1 MASLFL
7 RTFLIYI
14 LLIGV
19 LRFMGKRQIG
29 QMQLSELI
37 TALLLSELASQPLTD
52 ADIPLIYAVIPIL
65 LLISVE
71 VIMSYLSTKSNT
83 MKKILDSNPSII
95 IKKGVI
101 DQHEM
106 LRMRMSV
113 EELMCELRL
122 KGFSSLSEVDYAI
135 LEQNGQV
142 SVLPNDKNSPVKQ
155 KDLQIS
161 GDGTGMEHPIVVD
174 GHISDYEL
182 KTAGKSKA
190 WLYDE
195 MKKRRI
201 ENIKEIFL
209 FTVDDSDNT
218 VMIRKAGKK

>member
-7 RTFLIYI
+7 RTFIIYI

-52 ADIPLIYAVIPIL
+52 ADIPLVYAVIPIL

-71 VIMSYLSTKSNT
+71 VILSYLSTKSN
-83 MKKILDSNPSII
+83 MIKKILDSTPSII

-106 LRMRMSV
+106 LRMRMSA

-122 KGFSSLSEVDYAI
+122 KGFASLSEVDYAI

-155 KDLQIS
+155 KDLQLS
-161 GDGTGMEHPIVVD
+161 GDGAGMEHSLVVD

-182 KTAGKSKA
+182 RAAGKSEA
-190 WLYDE
+190 WLRDE

-201 ENIKEIFL
+201 DDIKDIFL

-218 VMIRKAGKK
+218 VIVRKAGKK